1 MKYDAHI
8 QAFNE
13 RRETIIKWAIDIR
26 GIESSQRIIGDNA
39 SKAICELLSAYLHK
53 KRAVEEGFQLNHS
66 WFKSEGIYERL
77 PEFENKSKL
86 IEKMIELEKLC
97 ENLSYGS
104 PKPVEK
110 IKLTLELFKYLE
122 SILQEMLK

>member
-1 MKYDAHI
+1 MKYEAHI

-13 RRETIIKWAIDIR
+13 RKETIRKWAIDIR
-26 GIESSQRIIGDNA
+26 GIENSQRIIGDNA

-53 KRAVEEGFQLNHS
+53 SEAVEEGFQLNHS

-77 PEFENKSKL
+77 PEFNNKTKL
-86 IEKMIELEKLC
+86 IEKMVELEKLC

-110 IKLTLELFKYLE
+110 IKLALELFENIENMLW
-122 SILQEMLK
+122 EMLK